1 MMLMLCVFMS
11 LLWLPCTSFV
21 IHSSSRFSLSLI
33 PCSVVH
39 KGVSSLQ
46 LQEGVLS
53 QFDVEGLESRS
64 RAELQQLAKE
74 HGLKANARSVDIIDR
89 LKAIHASSS
98 STDDEDDDDDD
109 PTVLRPEA
117 SSAYQSGNM
126 DSNAEHD
133 DALPQ
138 DNQSN
143 DPSSYEVT
151 EVDDR
156 ISRVLA
162 SQGLSWSDILQLQHQ
177 FYEDPDGIAPKDELS
192 AAEDDTEVDTDIA
205 TEFYRDDDGDKN
217 QHDEVNKGNRKTRVV
232 HSAPTD
238 RFTSRSKL
246 VVKPIVDNASSS
258 RKRPSNDRTSH
269 LEIGA
274 TVSSTTSNTA
284 ASMMMSTLE
293 QPLRSGVDVSDITT
307 RPGKN

>member
-1 MMLMLCVFMS
+1 MS
-11 LLWLPCTSFV
+11 SF
-21 IHSSSRFSLSLI
+21 
-33 PCSVVH
+33 
-39 KGVSSLQ
+39 Q
-46 LQEGVLS
+46 LQEGVRI

-89 LKAIHASSS
+89 LKAIHATSS

-109 PTVLRPEA
+109 RTVMQSEV
-117 SSAYQSGNM
+117 SSAFQSRNM
-126 DSNAEHD
+126 GSNAEHD
-133 DALPQ
+133 DVLPQ

-143 DPSSYEVT
+143 DSSSYEVT
-151 EVDDR
+151 DVDDR

-162 SQGLSWSDILQLQHQ
+162 SQGLSWSDILQLQNQ

-217 QHDEVNKGNRKTRVV
+217 HHDEVNKGTRKTTVV
-232 HSAPTD
+232 HSPPTD
-238 RFTSRSKL
+238 RFTNRSKL

-258 RKRPSNDRTSH
+258 RKRPSNDRTPH

-274 TVSSTTSNTA
+274 A
-284 ASMMMSTLE
+284 ASMMMSNLE
-293 QPLRSGVDVSDITT
+293 QPLRSSVDVPDITK
-307 RPGKN
+307 RSGKH

>member
-1 MMLMLCVFMS
+1 MVMLCVFMS

-21 IHSSSRFSLSLI
+21 MHSSSRFSLSLI
-33 PCSVVH
+33 PCPVVH
-39 KGVSSLQ
+39 KGAIVVSSFQ
-46 LQEGVLS
+46 LQEGVRL

-64 RAELQQLAKE
+64 RTELQQLAKE

-89 LKAIHASSS
+89 LKAIYASSS

-109 PTVLRPEA
+109 RTVMRSEV
-117 SSAYQSGNM
+117 SSAHQSGNM
-126 DSNAEHD
+126 GSNTEHD
-133 DALPQ
+133 DVLPQ

-143 DPSSYEVT
+143 DSSK

-177 FYEDPDGIAPKDELS
+177 FYEDPDGTAPKDELS

-205 TEFYRDDDGDKN
+205 TEFYRDDDDDGDKN
-217 QHDEVNKGNRKTRVV
+217 HHDEVNKGNRKTTVV
-232 HSAPTD
+232 HSPPTD
-238 RFTSRSKL
+238 RSTNRSKL

-258 RKRPSNDRTSH
+258 RKRPSNDRTPH
-269 LEIGA
+269 LEIGP
-274 TVSSTTSNTA
+274 A
-284 ASMMMSTLE
+284 ASMMKSNLE

-307 RPGKN
+307 RSGKH

>member
-1 MMLMLCVFMS
+1 MVMLCVFMS
-11 LLWLPCTSFV
+11 LLWLPCTSSFV
-21 IHSSSRFSLSLI
+21 MHSSSRFSLSLM
-33 PCSVVH
+33 PCPVFH
-39 KGVSSLQ
+39 KGAIVVSSFQ
-46 LQEGVLS
+46 LQEGVRL

-109 PTVLRPEA
+109 RTVMRSEV

-126 DSNAEHD
+126 GSNTEHD
-133 DALPQ
+133 DVLPQ

-143 DPSSYEVT
+143 DPSK

-205 TEFYRDDDGDKN
+205 TEFYRDDDRDKN
-217 QHDEVNKGNRKTRVV
+217 HHDEVNKGNRKTRVV
-232 HSAPTD
+232 HSPPTD
-238 RFTSRSKL
+238 RLANRSKL

-258 RKRPSNDRTSH
+258 RKRPSNDRTPH

-274 TVSSTTSNTA
+274 A
-284 ASMMMSTLE
+284 ASIMKSNLE

-307 RPGKN
+307 RSGKL